1 MGINGAGVTFPYKHI
16 SSYLLLL
23 PGLALL
29 FVTKPTLVG
38 LVLFLHLYVLTL
50 FDLHTMRLPNL
61 LNGML
66 FLSGLLFI
74 WFLEPWLIEPHLIGA
89 LVGLMFPVLLNL
101 AYEAIR
107 GKSGIG
113 MGDAKLLAA
122 AGMWLGWYNLPFVLL
137 IASVVALLFAV
148 IQIMLKT
155 DVTLQSRI
163 PFGPFIC
170 GGIWSV
176 WLIF

>member
-1 MGINGAGVTFPYKHI
+1 MFFSIQPKLI
-16 SSYLLLL
+16 SLILFVNLYA
-23 PGLALL
+23 LAL
-29 FVTKPTLVG
+29 
-38 LVLFLHLYVLTL
+38 
-50 FDLHTMRLPNL
+50 FDAHTMRLPNL
-61 LNGML
+61 LNATLLLTGFL
-66 FLSGLLFI
+66 FT
-74 WFLEPWLIEPHLIGA
+74 WQLEPWNLEPHLIGA
-89 LVGLMFPVLLNL
+89 LVGLMFPVLLNA
-101 AYEAIR
+101 AYEKLR
-107 GKSGIG
+107 GRSGIG

-137 IASVVALLFAV
+137 IASVVALLYAGA
-148 IQIMLKT
+148 QIMLKT